1 LHYQPKLDF
10 GESAEAEA
18 LAEKRIRAER
28 AAAFE
33 RAALSIGIRAGELGY
48 RLAGALGVYVDSPS
62 MRRAGLNGLRW
73 HGTAAELAADPR
85 LDCNADSVSRALR
98 RFVRAGFI
106 ETAVLVD
113 DRGRKCGIAI
123 ALNMREIN
131 AAATSCPRS
140 VSPVARGS
148 IGTEG
153 VPGAQPGAGP
163 GAGPGAVS
171 GAYPGAGPGADGPH
185 YIPFFPNTTVNPPP
199 RQGRAEH
206 GAAGVVLDPKP
217 VPETERKPNAD
228 WSTIGDALRSVGLER
243 VGVAIRAATE
253 AGLEPEGVEAILGEY
268 RANVSRLRSP
278 GAIIDRIRSGAWPV
292 AIRSAAEV
300 AAASTA
306 RAAAAE
312 GLEFEKARSAVIRR
326 AIAAGQTLDDA
337 TADRLAAAA
346 IGRGGRVLEGVG
358 HGG

>member
-153 VPGAQPGAGP
+153 VPGAGP

-217 VPETERKPNAD
+217 VPETEREPTAD
-228 WSTIGDALRSVGLER
+228 WSTVADALRAVGLER
-243 VGVAIRAATE
+243 VGAAIRAASE
-253 AGLEPEGVEAILGEY
+253 AGLEPSGVEAILGEY
-268 RANVSRLRSP
+268 RANASRLRSP

-292 AIRSAAEV
+292 SIRTAADVARASASRASAA
-300 AAASTA
+300 
-306 RAAAAE
+306 R

-326 AIAAGQTLDDA
+326 AIAAGRMLDDA

-346 IGRGGRVLEGVG
+346 VGRVLVEG
-358 HGG
+358 